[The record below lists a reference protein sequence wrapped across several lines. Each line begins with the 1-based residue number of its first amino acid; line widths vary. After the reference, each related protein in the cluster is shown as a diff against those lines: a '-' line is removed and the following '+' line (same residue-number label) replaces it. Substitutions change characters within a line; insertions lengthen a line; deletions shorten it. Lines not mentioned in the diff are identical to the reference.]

1 VNDYIDATWAQR
13 REAIFIRTAAISPL
27 MDSRALRAY
36 VDLLRLHFSFAWP
49 LLFCSGI
56 LLAFG
61 FYFGFS
67 WDYVL
72 VAALI
77 ALFGFEAGMVLND
90 YVDRVHDTRDVD
102 GRFTRYWRVFGT
114 RPLAEGLISPRRAL
128 LLFAVLALLA
138 LALILTLP
146 YPHSLFVA
154 AIMGYAY
161 AAEVFYQ
168 LKKRSQSYP
177 IAQLVG
183 RTDFALFPVAGY
195 LAAGFP
201 DSTALLYFVFFYPF
215 AQAHLGA
222 NDLADLKNDLARG
235 MKTIP
240 VLYGVPGNI
249 LWIAAFTALHG
260 IAAFFFAGV
269 LGPLARAAL
278 IPGFVLLLAA
288 NGIILRGRTP
298 DAAMKALP
306 CFHVAMVVYA
316 AGIIVDFFF

>member
-1 VNDYIDATWAQR
+1 VNEYLAATWAER
-13 REAIFIRTAAISPL
+13 REAIFIRTAVISPL
-27 MDSRALRAY
+27 MDSQALRAY

-49 LLFCSGI
+49 LLFCSGTV
-56 LLAFG
+56 LAFG
-61 FYFGFS
+61 FYVGFS
-67 WDYVL
+67 WGYVL

-102 GRFTRYWRVFGT
+102 GRFTR
-114 RPLAEGLISPRRAL
+114 PLAEGLIAPGRAL
-128 LLFAVLALLA
+128 LLFAVLVLLA

-161 AAEVFYQ
+161 AAEAFYQ
-168 LKKRSQSYP
+168 VKKRSQSYP
-177 IAQLVG
+177 IAQLLG

-195 LAAGFP
+195 LAAGMP
-201 DSTALLYFVFFYPF
+201 DSTALLYFLFFYPY
-215 AQAHLGA
+215 AQAHLGT

-240 VLYGVPGNI
+240 VLYGVPGNV
-249 LWIAAFTALHG
+249 LWIAAFTGLHG
-260 IAAFFFAGV
+260 IMALFFAGV
-269 LGPLARAAL
+269 LGPLARVAL
-278 IPGFVLLLAA
+278 IPGFALLLIA
-288 NGIILRGRTP
+288 NGIILRERTP

-316 AGIIVDFFF
+316 GGIIVDFFF

>member
-1 VNDYIDATWAQR
+1 
-13 REAIFIRTAAISPL
+13 

-36 VDLLRLHFSFAWP
+36 VDLLRLHFAFAWP
-49 LLFCSGI
+49 LLFCSGTF
-56 LLAFG
+56 LAFG
-61 FYFGFS
+61 TYGGFS
-67 WDYVL
+67 WGYVL

-77 ALFGFEAGMVLND
+77 GLFGFEAGMVLND

-114 RPLAEGLISPRRAL
+114 RPIAEGLISPRRAL

-146 YPHSLFVA
+146 YPHSLFIIV
-154 AIMGYAY
+154 IMGYSY
-161 AAEVFYQ
+161 CAEVFYQ
-168 LKKRSQSYP
+168 VKKRSQSLP
-177 IAQLVG
+177 IAQLLG

-195 LAAGFP
+195 LAAGLFDIP
-201 DSTALLYFVFFYPF
+201 ALLYFCFFYPY

-222 NDLADLKNDLARG
+222 NDLADLDNDIARG
-235 MKTIP
+235 VKTIP
-240 VLYGVPGNI
+240 VLYGVQGNI
-249 LWIAAFTALHG
+249 LWIAAFTVLHG
-260 IAAFFFAGV
+260 IMALFFAGV

-278 IPGFVLLLAA
+278 IPGFVLLLIA
-288 NGIILRGRTP
+288 NGIILRGRRP
-298 DAAMKALP
+298 EAALKALP